1 MNTLN
6 NSTPQD
12 EMTNEPSVAVASELP
27 VNEQE
32 AFLEEVGTIIFKSTV
47 TQFLTTVSDDEA
59 KAFEAFVEEH
69 VGSENFIDEITIEYP
84 EFRLLL
90 EEEMEAFQKE
100 LS

>member
-47 TQFLTTVSDDEA
+47 TQFFNDC
-59 KAFEAFVEEH
+59 F
-69 VGSENFIDEITIEYP
+69 
-84 EFRLLL
+84 
-90 EEEMEAFQKE
+90 
-100 LS
+100 